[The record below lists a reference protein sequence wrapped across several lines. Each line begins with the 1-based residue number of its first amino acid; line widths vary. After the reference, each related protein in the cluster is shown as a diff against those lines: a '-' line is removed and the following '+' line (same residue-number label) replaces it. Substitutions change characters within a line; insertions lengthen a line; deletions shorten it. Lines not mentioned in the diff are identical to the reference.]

1 MCGIVGFV
9 SEEKYEK
16 RTIANM
22 VSNLESRG
30 PDDSGLWIDDTLGV
44 YFGHRRLSILDLSK
58 EGKQPMKSFDKRYI
72 ITYNGE
78 IYNHNYLRNEAQKIS
93 DISWRG
99 TSDTETILN
108 YISIFGFKKFLKNAN
123 GMFAL
128 ALLDLKEKKLY
139 LAKDRMG
146 EKPLYYGLHNGIL
159 FFASTLKA
167 FKPHPKW
174 NPVID
179 KDVLHLY
186 LRYSYVPTPFSIF
199 KDIKKLPGSSYLEFD
214 LLRKELI
221 EPIKYWNLME
231 LAIDKFNNRYL
242 ENDDYLIDE
251 LDKKIKE
258 SVKLRMLSDVPV
270 GAFLSGGLD
279 SSLIA
284 AQMQSLSDKPINT
297 FTVGFNVDSYNEAD
311 YAKNIARYLGT
322 NHIEH
327 YVTPKETLNLI
338 PFLNTA
344 WDEPFADSSQ
354 IPTLII
360 SQITQK
366 YVSVALSGD
375 GGDELFCGYNRYN
388 SGYQFFKKISK
399 LPPIL
404 RYNISNLSKKIP
416 TQFVENFLT
425 NIYGLSKFSGIGN
438 KFEKI
443 SEIMKEND
451 EIFYYKNLIS
461 VNNNPANFLLSGEE
475 PETLLSNSNLWPKT
489 ECFQE
494 LMMLLDMATYLQ
506 DDILVKIDRGAMFT
520 SLETRVPFLDHKLI
534 EWTLGLPKDLK
545 FSKTKSKVAL
555 RKVLHKY
562 IPQELIERPK
572 MGFGIPIDIWLK
584 SDLRDWAEDLLS
596 EANLKNEGIFNV
608 KAVRSIWKEHLEGK
622 RQNQHKLWSI
632 INFQSWN
639 KHWKN
644 N

>member
-221 EPIKYWNLME
+221 EPIK
-231 LAIDKFNNRYL
+231 
-242 ENDDYLIDE
+242 
-251 LDKKIKE
+251 
-258 SVKLRMLSDVPV
+258 LS
-270 GAFLSGGLD
+270 
-279 SSLIA
+279 
-284 AQMQSLSDKPINT
+284 
-297 FTVGFNVDSYNEAD
+297 
-311 YAKNIARYLGT
+311 
-322 NHIEH
+322 
-327 YVTPKETLNLI
+327 
-338 PFLNTA
+338 
-344 WDEPFADSSQ
+344 
-354 IPTLII
+354 
-360 SQITQK
+360 
-366 YVSVALSGD
+366 
-375 GGDELFCGYNRYN
+375 
-388 SGYQFFKKISK
+388 
-399 LPPIL
+399 
-404 RYNISNLSKKIP
+404 
-416 TQFVENFLT
+416 
-425 NIYGLSKFSGIGN
+425 
-438 KFEKI
+438 
-443 SEIMKEND
+443 
-451 EIFYYKNLIS
+451 
-461 VNNNPANFLLSGEE
+461 
-475 PETLLSNSNLWPKT
+475 
-489 ECFQE
+489 
-494 LMMLLDMATYLQ
+494 
-506 DDILVKIDRGAMFT
+506 
-520 SLETRVPFLDHKLI
+520 
-534 EWTLGLPKDLK
+534 
-545 FSKTKSKVAL
+545 
-555 RKVLHKY
+555 
-562 IPQELIERPK
+562 
-572 MGFGIPIDIWLK
+572 
-584 SDLRDWAEDLLS
+584 
-596 EANLKNEGIFNV
+596 
-608 KAVRSIWKEHLEGK
+608 
-622 RQNQHKLWSI
+622 
-632 INFQSWN
+632 
-639 KHWKN
+639 
-644 N
+644 